1 VHRRLPTACHLSV
14 TPDPDALDRDAA
26 DVTEVAVGERFPARL
41 RIVKR

>member
-14 TPDPDALDRDAA
+14 TPDPDALDRDTA

-41 RIVKR
+41 RIVRR